1 MKRFFSIKLLLIIV
15 TALILGFFDLPNS
28 IQSKVLP
35 NGPQW
40 LTDAKVHLGLD
51 LQGGSQLDYKIN
63 LDNVPA
69 NDRES
74 IIEGVLEVINKRVNG
89 LGVSEPNIYRSSVA
103 DEEHIVVE
111 LAGIKDLEQAKA
123 TVGKTIQLEFK
134 EPKEQADPQEEQKSR
149 GEAQGYLDR
158 IIKGEDFAMVGQEA
172 AQNNPSRIKYD
183 EDKDLVDINKI
194 GDAAKKAVENLQ
206 PGEIVKTLVENPN
219 AYTVDESGQL
229 VQNPTTTAI
238 KVLEKKTEK
247 KYDKEV
253 NVSHI
258 LIAYQG
264 AKNADNATLSEDDA
278 KKKAEELRDQ
288 ILKGG
293 NFADLAKANTDDGS
307 TLDKGGKLPVAVNKD
322 TPTPFGEVFRDA
334 ALNLAKAGDISE
346 VVKSDFGFHIIKA
359 DEIKTDVSVTEVKL
373 AKISFSLSP
382 DQWKSSG
389 LTGEH
394 FVHADVQLNQL
405 GQPEVTIKFNDEGA
419 KLFEDLTA
427 RLAPGNKRL
436 AIFVGGE
443 FISAP
448 SVQAKISGGNAQIT
462 NVGSFQRAKDLARDL
477 NTGAIPAPIL
487 LTGQYTIGATLGET
501 ALNQSVTAGLIG
513 LLVLALWMIVQY
525 RLPGVL
531 AVLALFIYSI
541 MLLFLVKSEMH
552 TAIAVGLSI
561 LIFGFVINTIL
572 KAKDSGWEKFISFI
586 IAVFGF
592 FFFSFLLK
600 TPIVLTLAGV
610 AGVILSIGMAVDAN
624 ILIFER
630 MKEELRDGHDI
641 KASIEHGF
649 ERAWSS
655 IRDSNFSSL
664 ITCAI
669 LAYFGSSIIRG
680 FAINLAAGILI
691 SMFSAITLTKTFLVM
706 AGRSKLGNHKALFGV
721 AKQRQPWKIVEKRK
735 LWFSFSGALI
745 AISVLSLV
753 FFGLKFGIDFKSGTL
768 LEVKFDQQVSK
779 DQLATALQQID
790 ESMNSAVSQPN
801 ANGSTQEGP
810 KLEEGAKVDLK
821 GAHIISAGEENHFV
835 IKTLYLSNEQHDTIK
850 SELEKKLG
858 KFEEPRFTTV
868 GPVVGKTLKQKA
880 VIAISIALVMIILY
894 IAFAFRKVPKSMNPW
909 RFGIAA
915 MVALLHD
922 LIITIGL
929 FSILG
934 AVLDVE
940 VDSLF
945 ITALLTVLGFSVH
958 DTIVVFDR
966 IRENLK
972 FQSSS
977 ETLEE
982 TTNKALTQTM
992 ARSVNTSLST
1002 LITLAA
1008 LLIFGS
1014 SSIFYFILALFA
1026 GITVGTYSSIFIA
1039 SLILVAWQARDSKKA

>member
-1 MKRFFSIKLLLIIV
+1 MKRFLSLKLLLIVV
-15 TALILGFFDLPNS
+15 TTLVLGFFDLPS
-28 IQSKVLP
+28 SMQEKILP
-35 NGPQW
+35 VSPQW
-40 LTDAKVHLGLD
+40 LKDTKVHLGLD

-69 NDRES
+69 GDRENL
-74 IIEGVLEVINKRVNG
+74 IEGVLEVINKRVNG

-134 EPKEQADPQEEQKSR
+134 EPKEQVDPEEEKKSR
-149 GEAQGYLDR
+149 DEAQSFLNR
-158 IIKGEDFAMVGQEA
+158 ILAGEDFAVVGQEA
-172 AQNNPSRIKYD
+172 SQNNPSRIKYN
-183 EDKDLVDINKI
+183 EDKEFVDINKL
-194 GDAAKKAVENLQ
+194 GEPMKQAVENLN
-206 PGEIVKTLVENPN
+206 PGDLVKNLVDNPN
-219 AYTVDESGQL
+219 SYSVDASGEL
-229 VQNPTTTAI
+229 VPNPMLVAM
-238 KVLEKKTEK
+238 KVLDKKSEL
-247 KYDKEV
+247 KYDKEI

-258 LIAYQG
+258 LISYQG
-264 AKNADNATLSEDDA
+264 AQGADTATLSEDEA
-278 KKKAEELRDQ
+278 KKKAEELKDQ
-288 ILKGG
+288 IVKGA

-307 TLDKGGKLPVAVNKD
+307 TLEKGGKLPVAINKD

-334 ALNLAKAGDISE
+334 ALKLENNGDLSE
-346 VVKSDFGFHIIKA
+346 IIKSDFGFHVIKA
-359 DEIKTDVSVTEVKL
+359 EEIKRDVNVTEVKL
-373 AKISFSLSP
+373 AKINFSLSP
-382 DQWKSSG
+382 DPWKATG

-394 FVHADVQLNQL
+394 FVHADVVLNQL
-405 GQPEVTIKFNDEGA
+405 GNPEVTIRFNDEGG
-419 KLFEDLTA
+419 KLFEELTGK
-427 RLAPGNKRL
+427 LAPGNKRM

-448 SVQAKISGGNAQIT
+448 SVQTKIAGGQAQIT
-462 NVGSFQRAKDLARDL
+462 NLGSFESAKNLARDL
-477 NTGAIPAPIL
+477 NTGAIPAPII
-487 LTGQYTIGATLGET
+487 LTGQYTIGATLGES
-501 ALNQSVTAGLIG
+501 ALQDSITAGIIG
-513 LLVLALWMIVQY
+513 LIALAFWMVIQY

-541 MLLFLVKSEMH
+541 ILLFLIKSELH
-552 TAIAVGLSI
+552 TGIAVGVAI
-561 LIFGFVINTIL
+561 LIFGFVINILL
-572 KAKDSGWEKFISFI
+572 KAKDSGWEKFISFM

-610 AGVILSIGMAVDAN
+610 AGVILSVGMAVDAN

-641 KASIEHGF
+641 KAAIENGF
-649 ERAWSS
+649 ARAWSS

-664 ITCAI
+664 ITCSI

-691 SMFSAITLTKTFLVM
+691 SMFSAITLTKTFLMM
-706 AGRSKLGNHKALFGV
+706 AGRTKLGKSKILFGV
-721 AKQRQPWKIVEKRK
+721 AKQREPWKIVEKRK
-735 LWFSFSGALI
+735 MWFGFSGTLI
-745 AISVLSLV
+745 AISIISLA
-753 FFGLKFGIDFKSGTL
+753 FFGLKLGIDFKSGTL
-768 LEVKFDQQVSK
+768 LEVKFEQEVTKEKLESSLK
-779 DQLATALQQID
+779 EID
-790 ESMNSAVSQPN
+790 EAINNGGLQVNQP
-801 ANGSTQEGP
+801 
-810 KLEEGAKVDLK
+810 EEGSKVDLK
-821 GAHIISAGEENHFV
+821 GAHVLSAGESNHFV
-835 IKTLYLSNEQHDTIK
+835 IKTSYLSNEQHDAIK
-850 SELEKKLG
+850 AELEKKLG

-868 GPVVGKTLKQKA
+868 GPIVGKTLKQKA

-894 IAFAFRKVPKSMNPW
+894 ISFAFRKIPKSLNPW

-915 MVALLHD
+915 MIALVHD
-922 LIITIGL
+922 LLITIGL

-934 AVLDVE
+934 ATMDVE

-945 ITALLTVLGFSVH
+945 ITALLTVLGFSIH

-972 FQSSS
+972 FQSSNES
-977 ETLEE
+977 LAE

-992 ARSVNTSLST
+992 ARSINTSLST

-1014 SSIFYFILALFA
+1014 PSIFYFILALFV

-1039 SLILVAWQARDSKKA
+1039 SLVIVAWQERGSKKA